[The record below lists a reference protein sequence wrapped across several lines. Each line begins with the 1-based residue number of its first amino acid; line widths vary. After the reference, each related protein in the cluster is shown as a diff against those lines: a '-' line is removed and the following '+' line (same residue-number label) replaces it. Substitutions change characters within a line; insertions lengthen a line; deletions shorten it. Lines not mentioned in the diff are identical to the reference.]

1 MFIDKVILDAD
12 PAQMQAYDS
21 SQIIMTI
28 IMIVGLLAIMYFAVM
43 RPQKKKEK
51 EHKEQMEQL
60 RVGDPVVTI
69 GGIVG
74 RVANIKDDEI
84 TISTS
89 LANTLITFQKS
100 AISTVVKPETEAKAE
115 KSAVD
120 KAKEKKKKLKVKD
133 EE

>member
-51 EHKEQMEQL
+51 EHKEQMEKL